1 MPHSLYR
8 ATLSLHT
15 PLGTPLAGDTLFGQ
29 LCWALREAQGE
40 AELTR
45 RLIGY
50 TAGQPW
56 LVVSDGFPAGF
67 LPKPTL
73 PQHFEQQQ
81 SDPKLRKAAKKKRWI
96 PIGAAGSHSLDLLQK
111 PLRDLLATAVDQAT
125 AFGCDP
131 QGRSRAPQNEPQP
144 HNTLNRLT
152 GTTGEGEF
160 APYTMPQTFYA
171 AGQKIDL
178 YLVLDDT
185 RTTPAELSNLLS
197 AVGATG
203 FGRDASIGLGKF
215 TLDTL
220 TSITTPAHAHA
231 NAFWTL
237 APCAP
242 QGQGF
247 DGKNSYWRVLTRF
260 GRHGNLHALTG
271 KPFKTPVLLASV
283 GAIFKPATAFKAHPF
298 IGQGLGSDGSLSK
311 AEAATVHQGYAPAL
325 PVFIGDGK

>member
-1 MPHSLYR
+1 MSHTLHR

-45 RLIGY
+45 RLNSY

-73 PQHFEQQQ
+73 PQNFEPQQNN
-81 SDPKLRKAAKKKRWI
+81 PALRKAAKKRRWI
-96 PIGAAGSHSLDLLQK
+96 PIDTASGNTLDFLQN
-111 PLRDLLATAVDQAT
+111 PLRDLLASAVDETT
-125 AFGCDP
+125 AFG
-131 QGRSRAPQNEPQP
+131 QAPQSTVQP

-171 AGQKIDL
+171 AAQKINV
-178 YLVLDDT
+178 YLVLDEAQ
-185 RTTPAELSNLLS
+185 TTPEEISALLS
-197 AVGATG
+197 AIGASG

-215 TLDTL
+215 TVDTIIAL
-220 TSITTPAHAHA
+220 KTPTHSKA

-242 QGQGF
+242 QGQDF
-247 DGKNSYWRVLTRF
+247 DGEKSYWRVLTRF

-271 KPFKTPVLLASV
+271 KPFKTPVLLAST
-283 GAIFKPATAFKAHPF
+283 GAVFRPASTFKPTPF
-298 IGQGLGSDGSLSK
+298 IGQGLGGEGSLSK
-311 AEAATVHQGYAPAL
+311 AEPATVHQGYAPTL
-325 PVFIGDGK
+325 PVIFEAA

>member
-1 MPHSLYR
+1 MSHTLYR
-8 ATLSLHT
+8 ATVCLHT

-45 RLIGY
+45 RLSGY

-56 LVVSDGFPAGF
+56 LVVSDGFPTGF

-73 PQHFEQQQ
+73 PQNFEPPQ
-81 SDPKLRKAAKKKRWI
+81 SDTAQRKAARKKRWI
-96 PIGAAGSHSLDLLQK
+96 PVASPDNNTFDLLQN
-111 PLRDLLATAVDQAT
+111 PLRDLLASAVDEAT
-125 AFGCDP
+125 AF
-131 QGRSRAPQNEPQP
+131 SRAPQSTVRT

-160 APYTMPQTFYA
+160 APYTMPQTFYV
-171 AGQKIDL
+171 AGQRIDL

-185 RTTPAELSNLLS
+185 RTTPTEIADLLS
-197 AVGATG
+197 ALGANG

-215 TLDTL
+215 TVATLDEVK
-220 TSITTPAHAHA
+220 TPNHSKA

-247 DGKNSYWRVLTRF
+247 AGAKSYWRVLTRF

-271 KPFKTPVLLASV
+271 KPFKTPVLLAST
-283 GAIFKPATAFKAHPF
+283 GAIFKPENAFKTARF
-298 IGQGLGSDGSLSK
+298 IGQGLGGDGGLSK
-311 AEAATVHQGYAPAL
+311 AEPATVHQGYAPVL
-325 PVFIGDGK
+325 LVFTEEQK

>member
-1 MPHSLYR
+1 MPPSHSLHR
-8 ATLSLHT
+8 ATLRLHT

-45 RLIGY
+45 RLTGY
-50 TAGQPW
+50 STGQPW

-67 LPKPTL
+67 LPRPTL
-73 PQHFEQQQ
+73 PQHFAPQQN
-81 SDPKLRKAAKKKRWI
+81 DPKLRKAAKKMRWI
-96 PIGAAGSHSLDLLQK
+96 PVGTSGSSGLDLLKK
-111 PLRDLLATAVDQAT
+111 PLRDLLANAVDEST
-125 AFGCDP
+125 AFGCAP
-131 QGRSRAPQNEPQP
+131 QGAVQA

-160 APYTMPQTFYA
+160 APYSLPQTFYA
-171 AGQKIDL
+171 AEQKIDV
-178 YLVLDDT
+178 YLLLDNA
-185 RTTPAELSNLLS
+185 RTTPAEISNLLDS
-197 AVGATG
+197 IGAIG

-215 TLDTL
+215 TIDALMP
-220 TSITTPAHAHA
+220 ITTPAHAQA

-247 DGKNSYWRVLTRF
+247 DGEHSYWRVLTRF

-271 KPFKTPVLLASV
+271 KPFKTPLLLASA
-283 GAIFKPATAFKAHPF
+283 GAIFKPVAAFKAYPF
-298 IGQGLGSDGSLSK
+298 IGQGLGGDGSLSK
-311 AEAATVHQGYAPAL
+311 AAAATVHQGYAPAL
-325 PVFIGDGK
+325 PVFIGGEK